1 MWLDKF
7 WTKRGVI
14 LNCSPLPL
22 KGVSWMV
29 CRYPIRENEK
39 KITKFRKKTCFLHF
53 SAIGFYFRSKKW
65 NTNLSMSITVWF
77 WCFFNTIS
85 SKLVFLS
92 FLCNRI
98 LFPSKKMDI
107 KFVKDRTKVITKWKA
122 KLSFHEK
129 KLENMCWF
137 ELWKIFWN
145 SRNHI
150 RRTPRRLN
158 LWGSIQRMEIQT

>member
-1 MWLDKF
+1 MICFLVKTD
-7 WTKRGVI
+7 RI
-14 LNCSPLPL
+14 IAPI

-29 CRYPIRENEK
+29 CRYPIRENDK

-65 NTNLSMSITVWF
+65 NTNLPMSITVWF

-129 KLENMCWF
+129 NWKTCVDLNYGKSSEILE
-137 ELWKIFWN
+137 I
-145 SRNHI
+145 
-150 RRTPRRLN
+150 T
-158 LWGSIQRMEIQT
+158 